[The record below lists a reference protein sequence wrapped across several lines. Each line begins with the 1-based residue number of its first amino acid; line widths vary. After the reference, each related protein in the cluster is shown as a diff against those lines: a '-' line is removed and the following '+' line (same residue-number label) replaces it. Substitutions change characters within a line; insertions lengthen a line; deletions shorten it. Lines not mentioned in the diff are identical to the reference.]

1 MPSAKIIRFVHLG
14 RHRQLLLLEASA
26 AIAAASAA
34 VRFLPFRWAIRMGSR
49 TLSKGAASGRNE
61 ILPEA
66 RWSIE
71 AAARAAP
78 WRAVCL
84 QQGLALQ
91 WMLRRRGIDAV
102 LHYGLAKEKGGEL
115 EAHAWVVV
123 GDKLV
128 IGGEIAPK
136 FRCVATFPEPETATT
151 AQ

>member
-14 RHRQLLLLEASA
+14 RRRQILVLESLA
-26 AIAAASAA
+26 AIAASSAA
-34 VRFLPFRWAIRMGSR
+34 VRFLPFRWAIRIGSR
-49 TLSKGAASGRNE
+49 KLSKAAAADRNE
-61 ILPEA
+61 ILRDA

-71 AAARAAP
+71 AVAARVP

-91 WMLRRRGIDAV
+91 WMLRMRGIDAV
-102 LHYGLAKEKGGEL
+102 LHYGLAKEKGEEL
-115 EAHAWVVV
+115 EAHAWVAV
-123 GDKLV
+123 GDNLI

-136 FRCVATFPEPETATT
+136 FRCVATFPESETATT